1 MDSKLPP
8 DPPFRAPILSHF
20 QVAALNDAKRRG
32 ETQATISLDLGC
44 TQCSVALTA
53 DCVRLDASLTV
64 SWDDLE
70 HIGKHENSCFEVRDA
85 ELVPIRGY
93 SEMLGRSYQLMPTAH
108 EPALLIAGFV
118 MHRFRD
124 VTPAQG
130 AQAMVKAVLPFNGR
144 LLDTA
149 TGLGYAAIAAAK
161 HASHV
166 TTIELDPMAT
176 QMAERNPAS
185 RALFDSQNIER
196 VSGDSAVLIRSFPD
210 AHFGAVVHDPP
221 AINLAGELYAAEFY
235 AQVQRV
241 LQRGGKLFHY
251 VGDPNSAS
259 GSRTTKGV
267 LRRLQDV
274 GFKRVVPKPQAFGVL
289 AFK

>member
-1 MDSKLPP
+1 MNSTQSP
-8 DPPFRAPILSHF
+8 DAPVRAPILSHF
-20 QVAALNDAKRRG
+20 QVATLNDAKRRG
-32 ETQATISLDLGC
+32 ESHVNISLDLGC
-44 TQCSVALTA
+44 TQRSVALTA
-53 DCVRLDASLTV
+53 DGVALDASLNV

-70 HIGKHENSCFEVRDA
+70 YIGEHENSCFEIYQT

-93 SEMLGRSYQLMPTAH
+93 SELLGRSYQLMPTAH

-124 VTPAQG
+124 VTPAEG
-130 AQAMVKAVLPFNGR
+130 ARAMVNAVLPFKGR

-161 HASHV
+161 HASQV
-166 TTIELDPMAT
+166 TTIELDPVAT

-185 RALFDSQNIER
+185 RALFESENIER
-196 VSGDSAVLIRSFPD
+196 LFGDSAVLIQSLPD
-210 AHFGAVVHDPP
+210 AHFAAVVHDPP

-235 AQVQRV
+235 AQVHRV
-241 LQRGGKLFHY
+241 LQRGGKVFHY

-267 LRRLQDV
+267 VRRLQEV
-274 GFKRVVPKPQAFGVL
+274 GFKRVVSKPQAFGVV